1 MITRRV
7 DMRQGSYV
15 ILLIA
20 MTVMMAVM
28 LSAAAIAFD
37 KYVIKSESEV
47 KVDLE
52 GVTSDIMDGNVLNSM
67 IEQFQQLV

>member
-1 MITRRV
+1 
-7 DMRQGSYV
+7 MRQGSYV